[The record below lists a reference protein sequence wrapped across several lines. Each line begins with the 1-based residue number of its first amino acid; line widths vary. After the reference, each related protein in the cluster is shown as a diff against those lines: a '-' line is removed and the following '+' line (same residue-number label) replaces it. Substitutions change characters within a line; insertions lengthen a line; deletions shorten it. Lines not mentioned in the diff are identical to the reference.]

1 MPMSSEIER
10 GRVADGP
17 HGGVNELLARAS
29 LVDHH
34 THSIVPGTVDREEF
48 TLMLTESDRRSAADA
63 AGMDSQVAFAVRR
76 WCAPLL
82 DMPEHASAEEYLEKR
97 LAVSNETAAARLLP
111 HAGVGW
117 MLVDTGFRPDD
128 LLPVGELGRL
138 ARARTETIVRLE
150 GVAERVARDGVSAA
164 GFADAFRAALRT
176 AAAGAVG
183 LKSIIAYRCGLD
195 FDPARPSDREVTE
208 RAGGWLREIQK
219 TGRSRLTDP
228 VLLRFGLWEGA
239 ETGLPLQVHTG
250 YGDPDLDLHR
260 CDPLLLT
267 DFIRATEGTC
277 HVLLLHTYPF
287 QRHAGYLAQMFPHV
301 FVDVGLAVTFTGAAS
316 TQVVGESLE
325 LAPFTKVLFSSDAWG
340 LPELHVLGSW
350 LFRRAMSR
358 VLGAWVAAGDWSLAD
373 AERVVELVGS
383 GNARRAYGL
392 AQGSGS

>member
-1 MPMSSEIER
+1 MSSEVER
-10 GRVADGP
+10 GSVADGP
-17 HGGVNELLARAS
+17 HGGVNEVLARAS

-34 THSIVPGTVDREEF
+34 THSIVRGTVDRETF

-63 AGMDSQVAFAVRR
+63 AGMDSQVAFALRR

-82 DMPEHASAEEYLEKR
+82 GLPEHASVADYLEQR
-97 LAVSNETAAARLLP
+97 LAMSNETAAGRLLP
-111 HAGVGW
+111 HAGVGR

-138 ARARTETIVRLE
+138 AEARAETIVRLE
-150 GVAERVARDGVSAA
+150 GVAERVAGDGVSAA
-164 GFADAFRAALRT
+164 RFADAFRSALRADARG
-176 AAAGAVG
+176 AAG

-195 FDPARPSDREVTE
+195 FEPSRPSDRDVAE
-208 RAGGWLREIQK
+208 RAGAWFREIGK
-219 TGRSRLTDP
+219 TGCSRLTDP
-228 VLLRFGLWEGA
+228 VLLRFGLWEGIA
-239 ETGLPLQVHTG
+239 TGLPLQIHTG

-277 HVLLLHTYPF
+277 PILLLHTYPF

-301 FVDVGLAVTFTGAAS
+301 YADVGLAVTFTGAAS
-316 TQVVGESLE
+316 TQVVRESLE
-325 LAPFTKVLFSSDAWG
+325 LAPFTKILFSSDAWG

-358 VLGAWVAAGDWSLAD
+358 VLGGWVAAGDWSLGD
-373 AERVVELVGS
+373 AERVVDLVGS
-383 GNARRAYGL
+383 GNARRVYGL
-392 AQGSGS
+392 TEAS

>member
-10 GRVADGP
+10 RRVADGP
-17 HGGVNELLARAS
+17 HAGVNELLARAS

-34 THSIVPGTVDREEF
+34 AHSIVRGALDRDAF

-82 DMPEHASAEEYLEKR
+82 DLPEHVNAADYLERR
-97 LAVSNETAAARLLP
+97 LAMSNETAAGRLLP
-111 HAGVGW
+111 HAGVGR
-117 MLVDTGFRPDD
+117 MLVDSGFRPDD
-128 LLPVGELGRL
+128 LLAADELGRL
-138 ARARTETIVRLE
+138 AGARTDTIVRLE
-150 GVAERVARDGVSAA
+150 GVAERVARGGIPAV
-164 GFADAFRAALRT
+164 GFADAFRSALR
-176 AAAGAVG
+176 AEAVGAVG

-195 FDPARPSDREVTE
+195 FDPTRPSDREVAE
-208 RAGGWLREIQK
+208 RAGAWFREIE
-219 TGRSRLTDP
+219 TMGRGRLTDP

-239 ETGLPLQVHTG
+239 ATGLPLQVHTG

-267 DFIRATEGTC
+267 DFIRAAEGVC
-277 HVLLLHTYPF
+277 PILLLHTYPF

-301 FVDVGLAVTFTGAAS
+301 FIDVGLAVTFAGAAS
-316 TQVVGESLE
+316 TQVVAESLE

-340 LPELHVLGSW
+340 LPELHLVASW

-358 VLGAWVAAGDWSLAD
+358 VLGAWVAAGDWSLTD

-383 GNARRAYGL
+383 GNARRVYGL
-392 AQGSGS
+392 AEAP

>member
-1 MPMSSEIER
+1 MSSEVELR
-10 GRVADGP
+10 RVADGP
-17 HGGVNELLARAS
+17 HGGVNELLARVS

-34 THSIVPGTVDREEF
+34 THSIVRGTVDREAF

-76 WCAPLL
+76 SCAPLL
-82 DMPEHASAEEYLEKR
+82 GLPEHASAADYLEQR
-97 LAVSNETAAARLLP
+97 LAMTNEAAAGRLLP
-111 HAGVGW
+111 HAGVGR

-128 LLPVGELGRL
+128 LVAVGELGRL
-138 ARARTETIVRLE
+138 AGARTETIVRLE
-150 GVAERVARDGVSAA
+150 GVMERVARDGVPAA
-164 GFADAFRAALRT
+164 GFADAFRSALRT
-176 AAAGAVG
+176 EAEGAVG

-195 FDPARPSDREVTE
+195 FDPARPSDREVGE
-208 RAGGWLREIQK
+208 RAGAWFREIET

-239 ETGLPLQVHTG
+239 ATGLPLQVHTG

-277 HVLLLHTYPF
+277 PILLLHTYPF

-325 LAPFTKVLFSSDAWG
+325 LAPFTKVLFSTDAWG

-358 VLGAWVAAGDWSLAD
+358 VLGAWVAAGDWSLED
-373 AERVVELVGS
+373 AARVVEFVGS
-383 GNARRAYGL
+383 GNARRVYGL
-392 AQGSGS
+392 AEAP

>member
-1 MPMSSEIER
+1 
-10 GRVADGP
+10 
-17 HGGVNELLARAS
+17 VNELLARAS

-34 THSIVPGTVDREEF
+34 THSIVPGTVDREAF

-82 DMPEHASAEEYLEKR
+82 DMPEHVSAEEYLDRR
-97 LAVSNETAAARLLP
+97 LAMSNETAAARLLP
-111 HAGVGW
+111 HSGVGR
-117 MLVDTGFRPDD
+117 MLVDTGFRPGD

-176 AAAGAVG
+176 DAAGAVG

-195 FDPARPSDREVTE
+195 FDPARPPDREVAE
-208 RAGGWLREIQK
+208 RAGGWLREIET
-219 TGRSRLTDP
+219 TGHGRLTDP

-239 ETGLPLQVHTG
+239 ETGLPLQIHTG

-267 DFIRATEGTC
+267 DFIRATEGIC
-277 HVLLLHTYPF
+277 PVLLLHTYPF
-287 QRHAGYLAQMFPHV
+287 QRQAGYLAQMFPHV

-340 LPELHVLGSW
+340 LPELHVVGSW

-392 AQGSGS
+392 DEAP

>member
-1 MPMSSEIER
+1 MSSEV
-10 GRVADGP
+10 GPGHVADGP
-17 HGGVNELLARAS
+17 HEGVNELLSHAS

-34 THSIVPGTVDREEF
+34 THSIVRGVLDREAF
-48 TLMLTESDRRSAADA
+48 LLMLTESDRLSAADA

-82 DMPEHASAEEYLEKR
+82 DLPQHTSAADYLERR
-97 LAVSNETAAARLLP
+97 LAMSNETAAGLLLP
-111 HAGVGW
+111 HSGVSR
-117 MLVDTGFRPDD
+117 MLVDSGFRPDD
-128 LLPVGELGRL
+128 LLAVGELGRL
-138 ARARTETIVRLE
+138 AGARTDTIVRLE
-150 GVAERVARDGVSAA
+150 GVAERVARDGATGA

-176 AAAGAVG
+176 NAGSAVG

-195 FDPARPSDREVTE
+195 FDPARPSDREVAE
-208 RAGGWLREIQK
+208 RAGAWFREIE
-219 TGRSRLTDP
+219 TMGRGRLTDP

-239 ETGLPLQVHTG
+239 ATGLPLQIHTG

-277 HVLLLHTYPF
+277 PILLLHTYPF

-301 FVDVGLAVTFTGAAS
+301 FVDVGLAVTFAGAAS
-316 TQVVGESLE
+316 TQVVAESLE

-340 LPELHVLGSW
+340 LPELHLLGSW

-358 VLGAWVAAGDWSLAD
+358 VLGAWVASGDWSLAD

-383 GNARRAYGL
+383 DNARRVYGL
-392 AQGSGS
+392 AEAP